1 MRSTA
6 ASGRARSVGSGSG
19 GSRALLE
26 TPVAR
31 PRGSSAASTRPVGPY
46 TSLRQPDFDEAD
58 ERDEKDEKDEKE
70 EGSKHE
76 HGDPRHSGH
85 KRPHAMVDND
95 PQWWVNARSVWGMR
109 GPGGV
114 RIVQYPD
121 FPGHV
126 YEVDD
131 HDNWTRRD
139 GQWDGVFGDSGGA
152 DSDVDVTSDDT
163 DGDDTG
169 DRATQTPRATASDF
183 DDRRDVDG
191 HAARTPRTTN
201 SDFDRRDVGAARTP
215 RTANSDFDDQR
226 DVDDRATRTPRTVN
240 SDFGSR
246 RRTPRT
252 VNSDFG
258 SRRDTDDHAAGTPG
272 PANSGVRGRRDV
284 GDFTAE
290 LLDCLKTSIANGN
303 RADTSTNDVVK
314 HFQRRLSAAESSDV
328 VRVASF
334 LRHVTEASDSLTVR
348 MRIVQRHSPASVFD
362 TTPVHDHDESAAA
375 DVWRGFVERSLASV
389 SHTYARAIE
398 IALTQP
404 PKVTFRKNSALAD
417 YHKLRSDV
425 ADLFRTHKW
434 VRTYV
439 CPTFEGSVGMGDLVH
454 VDCLVRSLPS
464 NLENAVSAKYHGNPS
479 TIEGV
484 HKVVNWE
491 LTRVPCS
498 ACGSLHAGSDCP
510 LAHRPNN
517 FHSTYAQPPHRQVRT
532 AVVAA
537 VAGGQDFAD
546 GSGSDALQ
554 AFQAPQAFQPQPT
567 VVAHAAPLAP
577 LMAVGAQPQP
587 FAPSPPDGPP
597 PVVCFTCKQPG
608 HYSRDCSSVLCYKC
622 GQVGHISR
630 SCPDSRQAPP
640 QRQQDR
646 PRGRGV
652 RGCRRDGCNN
662 AVHSLEDCP
671 NWGGCPICGSR
682 KHLGHACPQ
691 GSGNGRK

>member
-1 MRSTA
+1 
-6 ASGRARSVGSGSG
+6 
-19 GSRALLE
+19 
-26 TPVAR
+26 
-31 PRGSSAASTRPVGPY
+31 
-46 TSLRQPDFDEAD
+46 
-58 ERDEKDEKDEKE
+58 
-70 EGSKHE
+70 
-76 HGDPRHSGH
+76 
-85 KRPHAMVDND
+85 MVDND
-95 PQWWVNARSVWGMR
+95 PQWWENARVVWGEK
-109 GPGGV
+109 GSGGIRFV
-114 RIVQYPD
+114 EYPD

-131 HDNWTRRD
+131 YGNWTRRD
-139 GQWDGVFGDSGGA
+139 GPWDGVFEDDGGA
-152 DSDVDVTSDDT
+152 DSGVDVLSDDT

-169 DRATQTPRATASDF
+169 DRATQTPRAMASDF
-183 DDRRDVDG
+183 DDRRDVG
-191 HAARTPRTTN
+191 GRAARTPRTT
-201 SDFDRRDVGAARTP
+201 
-215 RTANSDFDDQR
+215 NSDFDDQR

-246 RRTPRT
+246 R
-252 VNSDFG
+252 
-258 SRRDTDDHAAGTPG
+258 DTDGRAAETPE
-272 PANSGVRGRRDV
+272 PANSGVSGRRDA

-290 LLDCLKTSIANGN
+290 LLDCLKASIANGN

-314 HFQRRLSAAESSDV
+314 HFQKRLSAAESSDV

-362 TTPVHDHDESAAA
+362 TTPAHDHDESAAA

-389 SHTYARAIE
+389 SHAYARAIE

-404 PKVTFRKNSALAD
+404 PKATFRKNSALAD

-479 TIEGV
+479 TVEGV

-537 VAGGQDFAD
+537 VAGGQDFAE

-554 AFQAPQAFQPQPT
+554 AFQAPQAFQAFQPQPT
-567 VVAHAAPLAP
+567 LVAQAAPLAP

>member
-1 MRSTA
+1 M
-6 ASGRARSVGSGSG
+6 
-19 GSRALLE
+19 
-26 TPVAR
+26 
-31 PRGSSAASTRPVGPY
+31 
-46 TSLRQPDFDEAD
+46 
-58 ERDEKDEKDEKE
+58 
-70 EGSKHE
+70 
-76 HGDPRHSGH
+76 
-85 KRPHAMVDND
+85 
-95 PQWWVNARSVWGMR
+95 
-109 GPGGV
+109 
-114 RIVQYPD
+114 
-121 FPGHV
+121 
-126 YEVDD
+126 
-131 HDNWTRRD
+131 
-139 GQWDGVFGDSGGA
+139 
-152 DSDVDVTSDDT
+152 
-163 DGDDTG
+163 
-169 DRATQTPRATASDF
+169 
-183 DDRRDVDG
+183 
-191 HAARTPRTTN
+191 
-201 SDFDRRDVGAARTP
+201 
-215 RTANSDFDDQR
+215 
-226 DVDDRATRTPRTVN
+226 
-240 SDFGSR
+240 
-246 RRTPRT
+246 
-252 VNSDFG
+252 
-258 SRRDTDDHAAGTPG
+258 
-272 PANSGVRGRRDV
+272 
-284 GDFTAE
+284 
-290 LLDCLKTSIANGN
+290 
-303 RADTSTNDVVK
+303 
-314 HFQRRLSAAESSDV
+314 